1 MELPIT
7 FAEAVLGAN
16 VSVPTLDGSVTLK
29 IPAGTPSGKT
39 FRIRGRGAPKPRRGG
54 HGDLLVTVK
63 VDVPGH
69 LSKEERELVKQ
80 LHDIEQVPPGRADM
94 LREVVT

>member
-1 MELPIT
+1 MELPVT

-39 FRIRGRGAPKPRRGG
+39 FRIRGRLGTPKPRRGG

-63 VDVPGH
+63 VDVPDA
-69 LSKEERELVKQ
+69 SPR
-80 LHDIEQVPPGRADM
+80 RSASW
-94 LREVVT
+94 